1 MFRMM
6 HGQTMLLVG
15 GLWVLSAGTH
25 AKGAP
30 AKASATPS
38 FTQAHAAVTAAPA
51 QTTPDALQVTALNQ
65 LTVAD
70 LVAGFQQ
77 FLSDLGQTPT
87 TGSQTG
93 LTSEQLQ
100 QIQGLQGQ
108 LDSEEISE
116 EAFAT
121 QVHGL
126 VGNAGSTSAFGVLGG
141 SLFQQ
146 QATGTSDPL
155 SLTAEQQQQAQDIST
170 RLHDDI
176 AQLRQEAHD
185 LILSVLTTDQ
195 QAQLTGSSAGQAA
208 PPAQASAA
216 KTRAQG
222 AGLRSKATNVG
233 VQSTAAGASA
243 QSTGA
248 GTQLQNP
255 LDSLQLTDTQK
266 AQIEL
271 IHADLRAAIQARHQQ
286 ARDEFFAIL
295 TPDQQAVLYELE
307 QTSG

>member
-6 HGQTMLLVG
+6 HGRTMLLVG

-30 AKASATPS
+30 AKASVTPS
-38 FTQAHAAVTAAPA
+38 FTQAPAAATVAPA
-51 QTTPDALQVTALNQ
+51 QTTPDATQVMALNQ

-87 TGSQTG
+87 TGSQAG

-121 QVHGL
+121 QVHSL

-155 SLTAEQQQQAQDIST
+155 NLTAEQQQQAQDIST

-176 AQLRQEAHD
+176 AQLRQDAHD
-185 LILSVLTTDQ
+185 LILSALTADQ
-195 QAQLTGSSAGQAA
+195 QTQLTGSSAGQAA
-208 PPAQASAA
+208 QPAQASAA
-216 KTRAQG
+216 KTRAPS
-222 AGLRSKATNVG
+222 AGLRSKATNAG
-233 VQSTAAGASA
+233 AQSTAAGASA
-243 QSTGA
+243 QSAGA

-255 LDSLQLTDTQK
+255 LDSLQLTDAQK

-271 IHADLRAAIQARHQQ
+271 IHADLRVAIQARHQQ